1 MQTNKQVEL
10 FYWLGDNP
18 NYSGTDQWVK
28 AKTPDDKNAV
38 ISFDFEHKIN
48 MPAKA
53 KVVLSNTIP
62 NFLASDADSF
72 TGHLSTLASGSD
84 SGTQSPLFTDF
95 MRVILVDAHSKLVLI
110 SGRIYDVQQ
119 EYNGFQGYSTTLEIK
134 DELEMLRGVYVDE
147 IGDVSVTSSTERSDV
162 IKDSLI
168 NSDAWAKPSEVDI
181 AIDISDTGTNPEDRL
196 QTSAGTYP
204 ATDKIKFSRSSA
216 NVLQEINNISQED
229 PISTEDSDKIA
240 ANYGYDYYLDAN
252 FASVDNSGADTR
264 TPPSAHFN
272 YFKRGDR
279 PNNGNSPQTYGL
291 SIEFPT
297 GSGFAKTGQKLPM
310 LTNFDFERPKY
321 EVFTDATVTGV
332 RVDKGRVSKNFE
344 LLNVTSITQGG
355 SSANFK
361 WAGTEF
367 DKNTDT
373 TLVDGTGAAELLDLY
388 TADGSSLTTAGV
400 CRVQYQ
406 STESGDGYILISDT
420 KSTFPQGAGQVRLVG
435 ATTGAH
441 CLLVPSTGRFRNKFP
456 GVKRTFKTQ
465 WGGEGTNDALRRK
478 MATQLSRAGVTGDE
492 IVRGSFNISQ
502 FPYYHVDNTMS
513 GSDSA
518 TTVTWTNFADSAKD
532 VRKYGLKPS
541 MPIGILDSNG
551 GHFSHYNYTTAV
563 SSTTATVAAAPQNLS
578 GSTANFS
585 ASSQTIRFY
594 VPIRA
599 GDFIYVKNHI
609 ENIAGN
615 FLVTKVSYN
624 ESPGIQNARLEV
636 VGKDTAIAGKV
647 AKANA
652 PNVSGDGKGTD
663 DIIAKGALSFSFPT
677 GASNTRVVFSSTDND
692 TVAWTA
698 GPILLGNGEQY
709 QIAAGNTGD
718 MTAYASTGT
727 DAQKAATSYKLYW
740 AEDDEDAIRI
750 VTQADWDPTA
760 DTIDIGWARADSDGN
775 GKAEFMINGTNPDGQ
790 SFGLTTEIHSPA
802 NSVSIDG
809 DGITIREGT
818 SSDSFLSFL
827 KGTTTISRLF
837 ANHATAN
844 ATTIN
849 SSNIDGSVSFPT
861 VLTNGSS
868 TANTNF
874 QMFFPNNNSVMQIGS
889 GGNFHFR
896 PHTAGATL
904 GSSTKEWTNIFG
916 GDNIVPE
923 GSGVRVVGNLECTG
937 NLTVGGSGGG
947 GSAALD
953 DITTG
958 DAASTLATS
967 AGNITIDAQGDNTDI
982 IFKGTDGGADIT
994 MLTMDASA
1002 AGQLLAKDGSQSLP
1016 TYGFASDIDTGFYYY
1031 SAGFAGITGGGV
1043 ASLAVGGGNCFV
1055 SGNYTFINDANTGM
1069 AGASDVLQL
1078 FAGGTTHLSVGGAV
1092 TGATLQVSAN
1102 VVEMPLAGSTNAQ
1115 LKLRS
1120 RDTSD
1125 DLVTPPLAFRDDTH
1139 TGIFSDA
1146 SDQMSFAVGAAKMM
1160 TLDEASSNSSVG
1172 IGYTTSIGTNLH
1184 ESGFALKVTG
1194 DFKVDGDTTKT
1205 SSGGDWD
1212 NVSDDRIKQNVAS
1225 ITTGTNVIKQLNPI
1239 SFKFKDEWKATS
1251 SGIETG
1257 TVFGFLASEYET
1269 VFPNNVK
1276 TGNDLIKLSDNTY
1289 TTAKYSDSEDKSKM
1303 PDGAE
1308 VVYQDIKSINTGG
1321 LMPHVIAAIKELD
1334 ARITSL
1340 EGG

>member
-1 MQTNKQVEL
+1 MQTNKQAEL
-10 FYWLGDNP
+10 YYWLGDNT
-18 NYSGTDQWVK
+18 NFSGTDQWVK
-28 AKTPDDKNAV
+28 AETPDGKNAL

-204 ATDKIKFSRSSA
+204 ATDTIKFSKSGG

-240 ANYGYDYYLDAN
+240 ATYGYDYYLDAN

-264 TPPSAHFN
+264 TPPSPHFN

-291 SIEFPT
+291 SVEFPT
-297 GSGFAKTGQKLPM
+297 GAGFSKTGQKLPM

-321 EVFTDATVTGV
+321 EVFTDATITGV
-332 RVDKGRVSKNFE
+332 RANKGRVNKNFE
-344 LLNVTSITQGG
+344 VINVVSITQA

-373 TLVDGTGAAELLDLY
+373 TLVDGTGAAEFLDLY
-388 TADGSSLTTAGV
+388 TADGSSKTQDDI

-406 STESGDGYILISDT
+406 STESGTGYLLISDIDAS
-420 KSTFPQGAGQVRLVG
+420 KFPTEGLGQVRLVG
-435 ATTGAH
+435 ATTGTH
-441 CLLVPSTGRFRNKFP
+441 CLFTPSTGRFRTKFP

-551 GHFSHYNYTTAV
+551 AHFSHYNYTTAV
-563 SSTTATVAAAPQNLS
+563 SSTTATVAAAPQNAS
-578 GSTANFS
+578 GGTANFS

-615 FLVTKVSYN
+615 FLVTKVSFN
-624 ESPGIQNARLEV
+624 ESPGIQNTRLEV

-652 PNVSGDGKGTD
+652 PNVSGDGKGAD
-663 DIIAKGALSFSFPT
+663 GDIVPKGSLSFSFPT
-677 GASNTRVVFSSTDND
+677 GASNTRVTFTATDAD
-692 TVAWTA
+692 TVTWTA

-709 QIAAGNTGD
+709 QIAAGNTGN

-727 DAQKAATSYKLYW
+727 DAQKAATTYILYW
-740 AEDDEDAIRI
+740 AEDDPDAIRI
-750 VTQADWDPTA
+750 VTQAAWDPTA
-760 DTIDIGWARADSDGN
+760 DTIEIGWARADSDAN
-775 GKAEFMINGTNPDGQ
+775 GKSEFMINGTNPDGQ
-790 SFGLTTEIHSPA
+790 SFGLTTEIHTPG
-802 NSVSIDG
+802 NSVSITST
-809 DGITIREGT
+809 GIDIREGDT
-818 SSDSFLSFL
+818 SDSFLNYF
-827 KGTTTISRLF
+827 KGTTKVAQYF
-837 ANHATAN
+837 ANVAASNAN
-844 ATTIN
+844 TIN
-849 SSNIDGSVSFPT
+849 SDNLTDSSIADGVLETDTSGAAQGSVNFQLFFPNDNSVSF
-861 VLTNGSS
+861 
-868 TANTNF
+868 
-874 QMFFPNNNSVMQIGS
+874 I
-889 GGNFHFR
+889 
-896 PHTAGATL
+896 
-904 GSSTKEWTNIFG
+904 
-916 GDNIVPE
+916 
-923 GSGVRVVGNLECTG
+923 
-937 NLTVGGSGGG
+937 
-947 GSAALD
+947 LD
-953 DITTG
+953 PI
-958 DAASTLATS
+958 
-967 AGNITIDAQGDNTDI
+967 Q
-982 IFKGTDGGADIT
+982 
-994 MLTMDASA
+994 
-1002 AGQLLAKDGSQSLP
+1002 Q
-1016 TYGFASDIDTGFYYY
+1016 
-1031 SAGFAGITGGGV
+1031 
-1043 ASLAVGGGNCFV
+1043 
-1055 SGNYTFINDANTGM
+1055 
-1069 AGASDVLQL
+1069 
-1078 FAGGTTHLSVGGAV
+1078 
-1092 TGATLQVSAN
+1092 
-1102 VVEMPLAGSTNAQ
+1102 E
-1115 LKLRS
+1115 
-1120 RDTSD
+1120 
-1125 DLVTPPLAFRDDTH
+1125 
-1139 TGIFSDA
+1139 
-1146 SDQMSFAVGAAKMM
+1146 
-1160 TLDEASSNSSVG
+1160 
-1172 IGYTTSIGTNLH
+1172 LH
-1184 ESGFALKVTG
+1184 
-1194 DFKVDGDTTKT
+1194 
-1205 SSGGDWD
+1205 
-1212 NVSDDRIKQNVAS
+1212 
-1225 ITTGTNVIKQLNPI
+1225 
-1239 SFKFKDEWKATS
+1239 
-1251 SGIETG
+1251 
-1257 TVFGFLASEYET
+1257 
-1269 VFPNNVK
+1269 
-1276 TGNDLIKLSDNTY
+1276 
-1289 TTAKYSDSEDKSKM
+1289 
-1303 PDGAE
+1303 
-1308 VVYQDIKSINTGG
+1308 
-1321 LMPHVIAAIKELD
+1321 
-1334 ARITSL
+1334 
-1340 EGG
+1340 